1 MERRK
6 IKDLFYKFILLAV
19 LTVVSILSLPDS
31 YLSTVAL
38 EQESRCNLE
47 EHIHSESCYP
57 CSFH

>member
-6 IKDLFYKFILLAV
+6 IKGLFYKFILLAV
-19 LTVVSILSLPDS
+19 LTVVSILSLPNS

-47 EHIHSESCYP
+47 EHIHSESC
-57 CSFH
+57 